1 MIITICK
8 QHSNAYSQGNHCTRC
23 LVAQWTLFAYKQH
36 NFSLWCYF
44 FIHFQSL
51 TAIHTYRLA
60 GKICERSLPS
70 NNFCIWSLIIIFSLQ
85 SSGRDHMH
93 SFGIS
98 AHPVLLLHL
107 WYSNS
112 TNFRSRKDE
121 TLPQTLCCRGSS
133 NQIYWW
139 TLGCL
144 LPLGSGAH
152 GWHSVTLT
160 LNIYSHK

>member
-121 TLPQTLCCRGSS
+121 TYHRPCVAEDPQTKSTDEHWDAFCHLD
-133 NQIYWW
+133 
-139 TLGCL
+139 LGL
-144 LPLGSGAH
+144 MADTVWP
-152 GWHSVTLT
+152 
-160 LNIYSHK
+160 